1 MKELLFHRLAQKKV
15 GKTDCEVGN
24 EHVELGLCKTYTG
37 EESSR
42 LDILCLM
49 SVGD

>member
-24 EHVELGLCKTYTG
+24 EHDGLGLCKAYA
-37 EESSR
+37 ER
-42 LDILCLM
+42 KVPD
-49 SVGD
+49 